1 MKINVRGKNI
11 DATPSLVE
19 YAHKKIGKLDK
30 HFDENTDVQVVM
42 SIIRDEHIVEVT
54 VNLNGLILRGEE
66 TTGDMYASIDQ
77 VVDKLERQV
86 KKYKTRMNK
95 SMRQKG
101 LRQMSEEHAALEAEA
116 REEEEETPRV
126 VRTKRF
132 PLKPM
137 NVEEA
142 ILQMDLLGHNFFVF
156 ANAETEAISVIYKRK
171 DGNYGLIE
179 PE

>member
-11 DATPSLVE
+11 DATPSLVD
-19 YAHKKIGKLDK
+19 YAHKKLGKLDK
-30 HFDENTDVQVVM
+30 HFEENADVQVVM
-42 SIIRDEHIVEVT
+42 SVIREEHIVEVT
-54 VNLNGLILRGEE
+54 VNLNGMILRGEE
-66 TTGDMYASIDQ
+66 STGDMYASIDQ
-77 VVDKLERQV
+77 VVDKLERQI
-86 KKYKTRMNK
+86 KKYKTRMHK
-95 SMRQKG
+95 QMRQKG
-101 LRQMSEEHAALEAEA
+101 VRPMSEQQAALEAEEP
-116 REEEEETPRV
+116 EEDKPQV

-137 NVEEA
+137 TVEEA

-156 ANAETEAISVIYKRK
+156 ANAETDAINVIYKRK

>member
-137 NVEEA
+137 SVEEA